1 MQVIVKPIL
10 SEKMTALTDKQNRV
24 AFVVSKAANKLE
36 IKRAVE
42 AMYSVTVKSVNTM
55 VYQGD
60 AKSRYTKAGVISGPF
75 GRNSSLYSGCRRGK
89 AHRNADRRGA
99 LSTTGGAACRAA
111 GSAAGQL

>member
-42 AMYSVTVKSVNTM
+42 AMYSVTVKPDEPMLNISTINYTFTLLFH
-55 VYQGD
+55 YINKQF
-60 AKSRYTKAGVISGPF
+60 KS
-75 GRNSSLYSGCRRGK
+75 
-89 AHRNADRRGA
+89 
-99 LSTTGGAACRAA
+99 
-111 GSAAGQL
+111 Q

>member
-24 AFVVSKAANKLE
+24 AFVVSKE

-60 AKSRYTKAGVISGPF
+60 AKSRYTKAGVISGRTASF
-75 GRNSSLYSGCRRGK
+75 KK
-89 AHRNADRRGA
+89 AIVTLAEGDSIDFFSNI
-99 LSTTGGAACRAA
+99 
-111 GSAAGQL
+111 

>member
-24 AFVVSKAANKLE
+24 AFVVSKAANKFE

-42 AMYSVTVKSVNTM
+42 TMYSVTVKSVNTM

-60 AKSRYTKAGVISGPF
+60 AKS
-75 GRNSSLYSGCRRGK
+75 SLHESRCYFRKNRFLQESNCDLSRR
-89 AHRNADRRGA
+89 
-99 LSTTGGAACRAA
+99 
-111 GSAAGQL
+111 

>member
-24 AFVVSKAANKLE
+24 AFVVNKAANKLE

-55 VYQGD
+55 VYHFRKNRFLQESNCD
-60 AKSRYTKAGVISGPF
+60 LSR
-75 GRNSSLYSGCRRGK
+75 R
-89 AHRNADRRGA
+89 
-99 LSTTGGAACRAA
+99 
-111 GSAAGQL
+111 

>member
-42 AMYSVTVKSVNTM
+42 AMYSVTVNTM

-60 AKSRYTKAGVISGPF
+60 AKSRYTKAGVISGRTASF
-75 GRNSSLYSGCRRGK
+75 KK
-89 AHRNADRRGA
+89 AIVTLAEGDSIDFFSNI
-99 LSTTGGAACRAA
+99 
-111 GSAAGQL
+111 

>member
-42 AMYSVTVKSVNTM
+42 EMLNLVTRKQVLFPEEPLP
-55 VYQGD
+55 
-60 AKSRYTKAGVISGPF
+60 SRK
-75 GRNSSLYSGCRRGK
+75 
-89 AHRNADRRGA
+89 
-99 LSTTGGAACRAA
+99 
-111 GSAAGQL
+111 QL